1 MYPGIHNFS
10 EIGKL
15 NKVLLHRPGKELE
28 ALTPATLERLLFD
41 DVPYLKIAQEEHDNF
56 ARVLR
61 ENGVEVVYYVDE
73 VAKAIADPARQI
85 QLVNDFLNISKIHAK
100 GLRASMTSYLLNM
113 PPKQM
118 VAELIAGIKRS
129 EVATKEAT
137 SLMDLVEDDYP
148 FVSDPMPN
156 LYFTRD
162 PGACVGNGIN
172 IHRMHTPARKRE
184 SLLLKY
190 MYLYNRDFATE
201 ENKQWYDL
209 SDSYSIEGGDVLVL
223 SKDIV
228 AVGLSQRTTVSG
240 AETFARNLLQNSGF
254 KKVLAF
260 DIPETRA
267 FMHLDTVFTMV
278 DYDKFTIHPEI
289 EGPLSVYEM
298 MLDEHGE
305 LKFAALKD
313 ELKDILAL
321 ELKLPAVDL
330 IRCGGGD
337 LLAAQREQW
346 NDGSN
351 TLCIA
356 PGRVITYDRNY
367 VTNDGPA
374 KRRGRQDRQ
383 QYARPLLR
391 GLHTGHLRPRHHRR
405 PTQSGTN
412 NGQYPIP
419 CGIDLS
425 AIRSRWVSVWVT
437 EIAL

>member
-162 PGACVGNGIN
+162 PGACVGNGSN
-172 IHRMHTPARKRE
+172 ILRMHTPARKRE

-240 AETFARNLLQNSGF
+240 AEPFARNLLQNSGF
-254 KKVLAF
+254 KKGLAF
-260 DIPETRA
+260 DITETRA

-367 VTNDGPA
+367 VTNELLVKKGIDVITIPSA
-374 KRRGRQDRQ
+374 ELSRGR
-383 QYARPLLR
+383 
-391 GLHTGHLRPRHHRR
+391 GGPRCMSCPVNRD
-405 PTQSGTN
+405 
-412 NGQYPIP
+412 
-419 CGIDLS
+419 DL
-425 AIRSRWVSVWVT
+425 
-437 EIAL
+437 